1 MTRLVFLMTLGW
13 LAAGVAHAADTPA
26 KTGRLEEI
34 KIVGKIQKPEIEIL
48 ITKQKLTPPYELTL
62 NESFLP
68 KVIESV
74 ESKPF

>member
-1 MTRLVFLMTLGW
+1 MTRFMYLMTLGLLVSGSA
-13 LAAGVAHAADTPA
+13 LAADPPA
-26 KTGRLEEI
+26 RTVRLEEI

-62 NESFLP
+62 DESFIP

-74 ESKPF
+74 ENKPF

>member
-1 MTRLVFLMTLGW
+1 MTLGW

-26 KTGRLEEI
+26 KTVRLEEI

-48 ITKQKLTPPYELTL
+48 ITKQKPPYELTL